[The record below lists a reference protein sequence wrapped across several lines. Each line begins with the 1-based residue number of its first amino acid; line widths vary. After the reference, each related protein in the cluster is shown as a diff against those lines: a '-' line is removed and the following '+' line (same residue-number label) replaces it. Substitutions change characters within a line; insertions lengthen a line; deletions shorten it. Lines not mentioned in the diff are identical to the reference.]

1 MRLFFF
7 AAAGLSQSVWDRL
20 DRIAEAHCGERIRM
34 MAGLGMTEASPS
46 CTFTT
51 GPLSVAGYVGVP
63 APGCELKLVPVDG
76 KLEGRFRGPHIMPG
90 YWRDAAQTTACFD
103 EEGFYCSGDAL
114 KLVDPA
120 NPQLGL
126 ISTAASPRTSSCRPG
141 CSSASVPCA
150 IARCWRDAA
159 GAGRGGGGAGS
170 RVPGAAGLSAPGGL
184 PQLAGLDDG
193 VDAATVLASA
203 PVQDWFAAWLGRLN
217 REASGNASRLEWIAL
232 QEEPPSADAARSPTR
247 ARSTSA
253 ASWPI
258 APSGWTLA
266 TGERRRC

>member
-1 MRLFFF
+1 
-7 AAAGLSQSVWDRL
+7 
-20 DRIAEAHCGERIRM
+20 
-34 MAGLGMTEASPS
+34 
-46 CTFTT
+46 
-51 GPLSVAGYVGVP
+51 VP

-126 ISTAASPRTSSCRPG
+126 MFDGRIAEDFKLSSGVFVSVGPLRNRAVLEGTPLVQDVVVAAPDRECLGLLVFPRLADCR
-141 CSSASVPCA
+141 
-150 IARCWRDAA
+150 
-159 GAGRGGGGAGS
+159 
-170 RVPGAAGLSAPGGL
+170 
-184 PQLAGLDDG
+184 QLAGLDDG
-193 VDAATVLASA
+193 VDAVTVLASA

-232 QEEPPSADAARSPTR
+232 QEEPPSADRGEITDKGSLNQRSVLAHR
-247 ARSTSA
+247 AERLDACYRGT
-253 ASWPI
+253 
-258 APSGWTLA
+258 APLLIRA
-266 TGERRRC
+266 